1 MAKALL
7 GHVGIGPDL
16 RLAQEI
22 RRLQLRV
29 KELEAELAEARATEA
44 LEAAV
49 TPDLLAIEQREPAYS

>member
-16 RLAQEI
+16 RLAQEV

-29 KELEAELAEARATEA
+29 KELEAELAEARATQA

-49 TPDLLAIEQREPAYS
+49 APDLMALDRREPAYT

>member
-16 RLAQEI
+16 RLAQEV
-22 RRLQLRV
+22 RRLQLKV

-44 LEAAV
+44 LEAAIV
-49 TPDLLAIEQREPAYS
+49 PDIATLEQREPAYS

>member
-16 RLAQEI
+16 RIAEEV
-22 RRLQLRV
+22 RRLQRRI
-29 KELEAELAEARATEA
+29 KELEAELAETHATHA

-49 TPDLLAIEQREPAYS
+49 APDLMTLEQREPAYS